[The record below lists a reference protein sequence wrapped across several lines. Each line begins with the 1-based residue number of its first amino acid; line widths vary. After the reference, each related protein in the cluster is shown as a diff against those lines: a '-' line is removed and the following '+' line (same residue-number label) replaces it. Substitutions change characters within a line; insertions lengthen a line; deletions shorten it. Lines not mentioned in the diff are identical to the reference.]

1 MNSNIVG
8 LRYIKPLVV
17 KSLVLMASLATLAP
31 NSANSAP
38 PPTQVGKCADTF
50 IQRTGTRFGS
60 SLTENQLEGLG
71 SSVKLTNGI
80 YLVSYE
86 NLEQL
91 RIARPQDKV
100 KVCLL
105 QIPEDCPPGDN
116 RGRVYSLLNYRTNG
130 YVEMPDSQHMCGGA

>member
-1 MNSNIVG
+1 MKSNIVG

-17 KSLVLMASLATLAP
+17 KSLVLMASLATTAP
-31 NSANSAP
+31 NPANSAP

-50 IQRTGTRFGS
+50 IQRTGTRFGA
-60 SLTENQLEGLG
+60 SLTEAQREGSG
-71 SSVKLTNGI
+71 TTVKLTNGI
-80 YLVSYE
+80 YLVDYE

-91 RIARPQDKV
+91 RVARPQDKV

-105 QIPEDCPPGDN
+105 KIPENCPPGDN

-130 YVEMPDSQHMCGGA
+130 YVEMRDSQHWCGGA

>member
-1 MNSNIVG
+1 
-8 LRYIKPLVV
+8 
-17 KSLVLMASLATLAP
+17 MASLATLAP

-86 NLEQL
+86 
-91 RIARPQDKV
+91 
-100 KVCLL
+100 
-105 QIPEDCPPGDN
+105 
-116 RGRVYSLLNYRTNG
+116 SF
-130 YVEMPDSQHMCGGA
+130 

>member
-105 QIPEDCPPGDN
+105 QIPENCPPGDN
-116 RGRVYSLLNYRTNG
+116 RGRIYSLLNYRTEG
-130 YVEMPDSQHMCGGA
+130 YVEMRDSQHMCGGA